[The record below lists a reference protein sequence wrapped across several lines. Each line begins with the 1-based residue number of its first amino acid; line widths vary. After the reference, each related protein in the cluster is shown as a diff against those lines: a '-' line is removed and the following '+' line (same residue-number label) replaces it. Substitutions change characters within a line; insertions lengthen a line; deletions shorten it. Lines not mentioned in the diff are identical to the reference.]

1 MKFLTIVFAGVMC
14 IHMAATPQAAS
25 AMSLWQSAETGPA
38 SLFSDSKARAINDLI
53 TVMISETSTAT
64 RTATTTTGRETT
76 VDGKVESWFGVKGV
90 WNILKGLIGKST
102 EVKAKP
108 QDTSTLP
115 AWKLS
120 ATHDFKGT
128 GTTLRNDAITA
139 KITCKVTEVLPNHNL
154 MIEGRQSVSVNAEEQ
169 ILVLSGIIRPQDVTV
184 DNTVYS
190 YNVMDARIS
199 YAGKGPLGDKQ
210 HRGVFEWVGDVL
222 WPF

>member
-1 MKFLTIVFAGVMC
+1 MRFQPIVFAGLVC
-14 IHMAATPQAAS
+14 IHMAVTPQAAS
-25 AMSLWQSAETGPA
+25 ALSLWQSPDSDPS
-38 SLFSDSKARAINDLI
+38 SLFSDSKARSVNDLI
-53 TVMISETSTAT
+53 TVLISETSTAT

-76 VDGKVESWFGVKGV
+76 VDGKVENWFGIKGV
-90 WNILKGLIGKST
+90 WNIVKSLWGKGG
-102 EVKAKP
+102 EVKATTP
-108 QDTSTLP
+108 NTANLP
-115 AWKLS
+115 LWKLS

-139 KITCKVTEVLPNHNL
+139 KITCKVTDVLPNKNL

-169 ILVLSGIIRPQDVTV
+169 ILVLSGIIRPKDVTV

-210 HRGVFEWVGDVL
+210 HRGVFEWVGDMI